1 MARDD
6 RTNDRADVRVN
17 DGMNSIDRDD
27 VEQDAARH
35 AGRGASGSDTN
46 AGSRDKYRD
55 GDDMRDPL
63 PPDQRVGTKSD
74 SKSEARGDAREN
86 IGNTAHDQHRP
97 GGAQGR

>member
-6 RTNDRADVRVN
+6 LTN

-35 AGRGASGSDTN
+35 AGRSTTSGS
-46 AGSRDKYRD
+46 GRDKYRD
-55 GDDMRDPL
+55 NDDVRDPL
-63 PPDQRVGTKSD
+63 PPDDRVGTKSD

-97 GGAQGR
+97 GGAQGDR